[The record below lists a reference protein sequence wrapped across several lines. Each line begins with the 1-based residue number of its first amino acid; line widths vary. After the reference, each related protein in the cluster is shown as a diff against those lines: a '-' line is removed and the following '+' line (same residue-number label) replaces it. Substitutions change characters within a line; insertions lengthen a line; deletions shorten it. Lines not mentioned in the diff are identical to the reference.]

1 MSKQATQDDDL
12 IILND
17 SINIDNEFNFDLN
30 IDTKKENDSYL
41 IDFSIDWLDQKQTEV
56 KDESSTFNSIGSLD
70 FSFSNI
76 WENTNN
82 NEIIFDDK
90 TQDLTEKNNESDFDF
105 LDANLVNKDNVT
117 ETSITNDGIQIKEE
131 LNNNEVVS
139 FNQPTENNLW
149 SRNDILDE
157 TINKLEK
164 RKTVIWEI
172 RSDKKTNLTD
182 LEAQIKK
189 LQAEVKDI
197 KWEISELD
205 TEEEWI
211 NVDIDTINEM
221 KNKKNKKTK

>member
-82 NEIIFDDK
+82 NEIIFDEK

-105 LDANLVNKDNVT
+105 LDANLVTKDNVT
-117 ETSITNDGIQIKEE
+117 ETSITNDNIQIKEE

>member
-56 KDESSTFNSIGSLD
+56 KDESSNFNSIGSLD

-82 NEIIFDDK
+82 NEIIFDEK
-90 TQDLTEKNNESDFDF
+90 TKNLTEKNDESDFDF
-105 LDANLVNKDNVT
+105 LDANLVTKDNVT
-117 ETSITNDGIQIKEE
+117 ETSITNDNIQIKEK

>member
-1 MSKQATQDDDL
+1 M
-12 IILND
+12 
-17 SINIDNEFNFDLN
+17 
-30 IDTKKENDSYL
+30 
-41 IDFSIDWLDQKQTEV
+41 
-56 KDESSTFNSIGSLD
+56 NSIGSLD

-90 TQDLTEKNNESDFDF
+90 TKDLTEKNDESDFDF
-105 LDANLVNKDNVT
+105 LDANLVTKDNVT

>member
-1 MSKQATQDDDL
+1 MTVS
-12 IILND
+12 
-17 SINIDNEFNFDLN
+17 
-30 IDTKKENDSYL
+30 KENDSYL

-90 TQDLTEKNNESDFDF
+90 TKDLTEKNDESDFDF
-105 LDANLVNKDNVT
+105 LDANLVTKDNVT

>member
-90 TQDLTEKNNESDFDF
+90 TQHLTEKNDESDFDF
-105 LDANLVNKDNVT
+105 LDANLVTKDNVT

>member
-105 LDANLVNKDNVT
+105 LDANLVTKDNVT
-117 ETSITNDGIQIKEE
+117 ETSITNDNIQIKEE

-172 RSDKKTNLTD
+172 RSDKKTNLAD

-189 LQAEVKDI
+189 LQSEVKDI

>member
-41 IDFSIDWLDQKQTEV
+41 IDFSIDWLDQKQTEL

-82 NEIIFDDK
+82 NEIIFDEK

-105 LDANLVNKDNVT
+105 LDANLVTKDNVT
-117 ETSITNDGIQIKEE
+117 ETSITNDNIQIKEE

>member
-90 TQDLTEKNNESDFDF
+90 TKDLTEKNDESDFDF
-105 LDANLVNKDNVT
+105 LDANLVTKDNVT